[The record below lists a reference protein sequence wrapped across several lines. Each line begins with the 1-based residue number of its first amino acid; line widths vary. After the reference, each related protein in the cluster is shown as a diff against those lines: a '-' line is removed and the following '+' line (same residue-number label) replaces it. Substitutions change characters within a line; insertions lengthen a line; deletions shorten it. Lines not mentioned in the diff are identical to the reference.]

1 MSEYWTTDI
10 AKQGKVFEHN
20 DIEIEQITMTE
31 ELKMT
36 GSRGAVFDDCWVK
49 ATITIGGMIALAKNE
64 LDTLEDVVEGTKW
77 ERQFRPYIKQAGKAY
92 QMYYDAM
99 RRELSVRKN
108 FYFWSDYMNN
118 MVGDCEI
125 NMTYLRVAL
134 SNRLNKLHVPDVEIK
149 TQVFI
154 TYLMINEAVQYHIGF
169 FETYKRNGYDFGKY
183 FAFMKMNRMRAAM
196 ETVLKMCCREE
207 VNLDIDEPFVN
218 AYNALFNKFGS
229 ATFLNSNGFDALRK
243 NKAAFGDNL
252 AEPETV
258 LLEGL
263 GIGRIEK
270 PRGAKGGSQ
279 VKKKKQAEQLTAA
292 EIKDLSRQKYKRK

>member
-1 MSEYWTTDI
+1 MNKFD
-10 AKQGKVFEHN
+10 GK
-20 DIEIEQITMTE
+20 IEAIQAVDVV
-31 ELKMT
+31 KMT
-36 GSRGAVFDDCWVK
+36 RSRGAVFDDCWVK

-92 QMYYDAM
+92 QMYYNAI
-99 RRELSVRKN
+99 RRELAVRKN

-154 TYLMINEAVQYHIGF
+154 TYLMINEAVQYHVGF

-196 ETVLKMCCREE
+196 ETVLKMCGREE
-207 VNLDIDEPFVN
+207 VNLDIDKPFVD
-218 AYNALFNKFGS
+218 AYNALFNKLGS
-229 ATFLNSNGFDALRK
+229 ARFLNDNGFDALRK
-243 NKAAFGDNL
+243 NKADFGDNL
-252 AEPETV
+252 AEAEKE
-258 LLEGL
+258 LQSE
-263 GIGRIEK
+263 IGTDRIEK

-279 VKKKKQAEQLTAA
+279 VKKKKQAEQLTTEEVKARLRA
-292 EIKDLSRQKYKRK
+292 KYKVR

>member
-1 MSEYWTTDI
+1 
-10 AKQGKVFEHN
+10 
-20 DIEIEQITMTE
+20 MTE

-36 GSRGAVFDDCWVK
+36 RSRGAVFDDCWVK

-92 QMYYDAM
+92 QMYYNAI
-99 RRELSVRKN
+99 RRELSERKN

-134 SNRLNKLHVPDVEIK
+134 SNRLNRLHIPDVEIK

-154 TYLMINEAVQYHIGF
+154 TYLMINEAVQYHVGF
-169 FETYKRNGYDFGKY
+169 FDTYKKNGYDFGKY

-207 VNLDIDEPFVN
+207 VNLDIDKPFVD
-218 AYNALFNKFGS
+218 AYNALFNKLGS
-229 ATFLNSNGFDALRK
+229 ARFLNDNGFDALRK
-243 NKAAFGDNL
+243 NKEGFADNL
-252 AEPETV
+252 AEAEKE
-258 LLEGL
+258 LQEGL
-263 GIGRIEK
+263 GTDRTDTTK
-270 PRGAKGGSQ
+270 GANSGSQ
-279 VKKKKQAEQLTAA
+279 AKKKKQVDQLTAA
-292 EIKDLSRQKYKRK
+292 EIKDRLRAKYKVK